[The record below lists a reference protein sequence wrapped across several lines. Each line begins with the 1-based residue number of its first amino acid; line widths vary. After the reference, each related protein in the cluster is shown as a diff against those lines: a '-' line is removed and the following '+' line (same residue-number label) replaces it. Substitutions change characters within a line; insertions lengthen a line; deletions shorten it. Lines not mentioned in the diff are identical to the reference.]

1 MAGIFISY
9 RRSDS
14 AAMCDRIYAALANH
28 FGKDMVFK
36 DVDNIPLGVNF
47 SDYMRQTLEKSSVAV
62 VIIGRAWLDT
72 TDAQGQRRLDDQDD
86 WVRLEIEQAL
96 ALKLPVIPLR
106 VDGAPMPSAASLPPS
121 LTGLLTQNG
130 WEIHYDPYF
139 QTDMRHVTAGLERY
153 LPSQQARQAAAQ
165 QAAYAQQ
172 QAAYQAIMATRP
184 AVTLPIAPVF
194 TVLRPP
200 RLPKAPLP
208 WRRINLY
215 GGSAGFAAMALTVLE
230 FLLLIFA
237 PPLRAF
243 LRGAAAADYIY
254 LVVGLAG
261 VVPAFLVRL
270 RSNRFAAGMLAAI
283 MAETIWILTLMLVV
297 VPTSPNLMN
306 SSVGV
311 LVATILTGSAIFGLG
326 VGGVCGVAGN
336 WAAMLWPR
344 VRPRRSTTAPAASGA
359 S

>member
-47 SDYMRQTLEKSSVAV
+47 SDYIRQTLEKSSVAV

-106 VDGAPMPSAASLPPS
+106 VDGAPMPGAASLPPS

-139 QTDMRHVTAGLERY
+139 QTDMRFVTAGLERY
-153 LPSQQARQAAAQ
+153 LSSQQARQAAAQ

-172 QAAYQAIMATRP
+172 QAAYQAAMAARP
-184 AVTLPIAPVF
+184 AVALPTVTPIFAVPMAP
-194 TVLRPP
+194 
-200 RLPKAPLP
+200 PKLVTPLP

-215 GGSAGFAAMALTVLE
+215 GGFAGLVATAIMGVEVWLFLSAPTAFRRALVGDATTS
-230 FLLLIFA
+230 FYA
-237 PPLRAF
+237 
-243 LRGAAAADYIY
+243 
-254 LVVGLAG
+254 VVVLAG
-261 VVPAFLVRL
+261 VIPALIIRL
-270 RSNRFAAGMLAAI
+270 RSGRFAAGMLAAI
-283 MAETIWILTLMLVV
+283 LAETVFGLTLMLFVI
-297 VPTSPNLMN
+297 PSDANLMAA
-306 SSVGV
+306 STGIKI
-311 LVATILTGSAIFGLG
+311 ATGLTFAAIFGPG
-326 VGGVCGVAGN
+326 AGGACGALGN
-336 WAAMLWPR
+336 WLGAILRRIW
-344 VRPRRSTTAPAASGA
+344 PRRSGGAAS
-359 S
+359 SML